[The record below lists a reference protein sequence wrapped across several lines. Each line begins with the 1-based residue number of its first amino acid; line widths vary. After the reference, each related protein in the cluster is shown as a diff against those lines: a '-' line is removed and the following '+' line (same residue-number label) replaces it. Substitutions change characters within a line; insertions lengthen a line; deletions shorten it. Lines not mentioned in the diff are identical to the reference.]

1 MLFRIHLYL
10 SEINEQNYEG
20 RDIIF
25 EKKDKRHQ
33 KKNLIVYLL
42 ELIQVTQ
49 KEVTIQTMKLVK
61 YKYLSVNLKK
71 RNNKKKKTR

>member
-1 MLFRIHLYL
+1 M
-10 SEINEQNYEG
+10 
-20 RDIIF
+20 
-25 EKKDKRHQ
+25 
-33 KKNLIVYLL
+33 IVYLL

-71 RNNKKKKTR
+71 RNNKKKIRELEDKIKKLKLRLTNQSV